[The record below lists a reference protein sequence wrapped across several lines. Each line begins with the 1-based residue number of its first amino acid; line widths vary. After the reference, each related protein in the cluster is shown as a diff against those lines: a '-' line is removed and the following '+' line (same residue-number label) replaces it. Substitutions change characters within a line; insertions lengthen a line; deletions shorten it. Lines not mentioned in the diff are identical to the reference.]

1 MRAGGFM
8 LKHPKTLE
16 ETALWELYEKK
27 VPEKDSSRRLW
38 VKDIYENAVTYLK
51 HVCDTFPNY
60 TLHDE
65 KHVLNVIYAMGAI
78 LGDQIDNLSIG
89 EIELLILAA
98 ALHDIG
104 MVYDEADRQNAFKD
118 ERKCMRFLKESSPEL
133 IGVPSTEWSEDTKQ
147 WYLRTLHPFRLH
159 EILSAGEWK
168 ALFDKRPRDVV
179 PMQNIV
185 AVCQSHGED
194 ISSIKN
200 NDSLEYLLMHE
211 TEPLF
216 CAILLRLADLL
227 DFDDTRAP
235 QILFKY
241 ADGNEKSVEEWRK
254 HMASTGFK
262 YPQTPSRDELIFS
275 AECNEPGE
283 EYSIREFLDWI
294 DNELINCG
302 KMQRDCYNEWQRK
315 FPFPRSISRNG
326 IISVGYVSDKFML
339 TMDQNQILKLLTGEN
354 LYDSNDVFVRE
365 LLQNAIDAVLLRG
378 KMDNN
383 FKIEDARIDL
393 WEWNDKDGNIWFRID
408 DQGTGMTLG
417 MMKKYFLK
425 VGNSYYTSKELKR
438 DLVNH
443 SSDKDYFGISRF
455 GIGFLSCF
463 LCGIEAE
470 VSTLYFDDSKSK
482 IECDSGA
489 GDRNGYGLRMQITGL
504 SGYYTLR
511 SQADNHIINTSL
523 PSPEFIN
530 SVEHPNLEY
539 NGYRSKAGTSIV
551 IKLDPGKL
559 GTIDLKASAEE
570 YIYGTRMPVF
580 YNGKRIG
587 CTYSEIMEV
596 AHKLNGETV
605 YELSA
610 GEKEEYDR
618 IFPNVKGQYPKIAIT
633 VVPLDT
639 PEYQVTP
646 NLSGIIVKYNMHV
659 DDSLQW
665 QVMDQN
671 YRISPIFETYDE
683 TSFFYIE
690 SVNTKKSYMNHLS
703 FDRLSAIYGEENVD
717 TLKHVLNKFTKCPVS
732 AEGLGDAWL
741 PFAEK
746 ENIFEVWQI
755 FVDEKE
761 NARMRVELNNK
772 FNLNTL
778 TSNGFF
784 SNAACV
790 YQGILTDDFRLY
802 YYDGG
807 VNAVFFLENELQP
820 TVDIGRT
827 KISALPLEA
836 IVTICSIACHPNLD
850 CIIELGFELLKNIS
864 CLNLYEWRYISDSE
878 LGRWVLKIH
887 NKHILQIQEFLQ
899 IPFKINSHR
908 KIGREVDRC
917 NIGFTE
923 ASGGSSKIIC
933 KFASAY
939 FQDIYDMEI
948 CYEDGQCIAF
958 TTKEN
963 TECNNTFDKFPP
975 MMFCKAGSDESRRYL
990 CCGSSAWRR
999 GITLDHPFAQ
1009 WLVENAVKI
1018 EKHFPRQFHQIVD
1031 SLCNDDAQGIIKT
1044 VNDFRQQ
1051 LIQLNV
1057 CHGIDVTS
1065 LRELTQE
1072 DFWYPDL

>member
-1 MRAGGFM
+1 M

-27 VPEKDSSRRLW
+27 VPEKDSSRRVW

-104 MVYDEADRQNAFKD
+104 MVYDETDRQNAFND
-118 ERKCMRFLKESSPEL
+118 ERKCMRFLKENSPEL
-133 IGVPSTEWSEDTKQ
+133 IGVPYTEWSEDTKQ

-159 EILSAGEWK
+159 EILSTGKWK
-168 ALFDKRPRDVV
+168 ALFDKRPREIV
-179 PMQNIV
+179 PEQNII
-185 AVCQSHGED
+185 AVCQSHGEEPL
-194 ISSIKN
+194 SIKN
-200 NDSLEYLLMHE
+200 NDSLKYLPAYE

-216 CAILLRLADLL
+216 CAMLLRLADLL

-235 QILFKY
+235 RILFKY
-241 ADGNEKSVEEWRK
+241 AADNEESVKEWRK
-254 HMASTGFK
+254 HIASMGFI
-262 YPQTPSRDELIFS
+262 YPETPSNDELVFS
-275 AECNEPGE
+275 AECNDPGE
-283 EYSIREFLDWI
+283 EYSVREFLDWI
-294 DNELINCG
+294 DNELITCG
-302 KMQRDCYNEWQRK
+302 KLQRNCDNEWKRE
-315 FPFPRSISRNG
+315 FPFPRSVLRDN

-408 DQGTGMTLG
+408 DQGTGMTPG
-417 MMKKYFLK
+417 MLKKYFLK
-425 VGNSYYTSKELKR
+425 VGNSYYTSQELKR

-511 SQADNHIINTSL
+511 SQADDNIINTLL
-523 PSPEFIN
+523 PAPEFIN
-530 SVEHPNLEY
+530 SVEHSNLEY

-559 GTIDLKASAEE
+559 GAINLKASVEK
-570 YIYGTRMPVF
+570 YIYGTHMPVF

-587 CTYSEIMEV
+587 FTYSEIMEA
-596 AHKLNGETV
+596 AHKFNGETV
-605 YELSA
+605 YELSEE
-610 GEKEEYDR
+610 EKEKYDKT
-618 IFPNVKGQYPKIAIT
+618 FPNIKGQYPKIVIT

-639 PEYQVTP
+639 PEYQVMP
-646 NLSGIIVKYNMHV
+646 NLSGIILKYNVHF
-659 DDSLQW
+659 DNSPKW
-665 QVMDQN
+665 QVMDQI
-671 YRISPIFETYDE
+671 YTISTSFQTFNEIKYIYIRSVNTKESSEYYVSSYERLLETYDE
-683 TSFFYIE
+683 
-690 SVNTKKSYMNHLS
+690 
-703 FDRLSAIYGEENVD
+703 ENLD
-717 TLKHVLNKFTKCPVS
+717 TLKQALGKFRTCPAS
-732 AEGLGDAWL
+732 AEELGTAWL
-741 PFAEK
+741 PFAEN
-746 ENIFEVWQI
+746 EDISEVWLA
-755 FVDEKE
+755 FVDEKQ
-761 NARMRVELNNK
+761 NAAMRVELNNK
-772 FNLNTL
+772 FNLNAL
-778 TSNGFF
+778 TSNMWRLE
-784 SNAACV
+784 AACV
-790 YQGILTDDFRLY
+790 YQGILMDDVGLLSN
-802 YYDGG
+802 DGSI
-807 VNAVFFLENELQP
+807 NAVFFLENELQP

-836 IVTICSIACHPNLD
+836 IVAICNIACHPNLD
-850 CIIELGFELLKNIS
+850 FIIKLDFEILENIS
-864 CLNLYEWRYISDSE
+864 SLNLHEWRYIFDSE
-878 LGRWVLKIH
+878 LGRWVLKTQ
-887 NKHILQIQEFLQ
+887 NKRILQIHELLQ
-899 IPFKINSHR
+899 TPIKKYIELYSDVNEYNLSFI
-908 KIGREVDRC
+908 
-917 NIGFTE
+917 
-923 ASGGSSKIIC
+923 ALLYGSSKIIY
-933 KFASAY
+933 KFVSAY
-939 FQDIYDMEI
+939 FQDIYDMNI
-948 CYEDGQCIAF
+948 YYEDGQCIIF
-958 TTKEN
+958 TKKEN
-963 TECNNTFDKFPP
+963 IECNNTFDKFPP
-975 MMFCKAGSDESRRYL
+975 MMFCKAGSDKSRRYL
-990 CCGSSAWRR
+990 CCSLSEWRR

-1009 WLVENAVKI
+1009 WLVENVVKI
-1018 EKHFPRQFHQIVD
+1018 ENHFPHQFYQIVY
-1031 SLCNDDAQGIIKT
+1031 SLCNNDAQGIIKI

-1051 LIQLNV
+1051 LIQLNG

-1065 LRELTQE
+1065 LRELTND
-1072 DFWYPDL
+1072 DFWDPAL

>member
-1 MRAGGFM
+1 M

-27 VPEKDSSRRLW
+27 VPEKDSSRRMW
-38 VKDIYENAVTYLK
+38 VRDVYDNAVTYLK
-51 HVCDTFPNY
+51 RVCETFPNY

-65 KHVLNVIYAMGAI
+65 THVLNVIYAMGAI
-78 LGDQIDNLSIG
+78 LGDQIDNLSTG

-118 ERKCMRFLKESSPEL
+118 ERKCMRFLKENSPEL
-133 IGVPSTEWSEDTKQ
+133 IGVPYTEWSDNTRQ

-159 EILSAGEWK
+159 EILSTGEWK
-168 ALFDKRPRDVV
+168 ALFDIRPRDVV
-179 PMQNIV
+179 PMQNII

-194 ISSIKN
+194 ISSIKDN
-200 NDSLEYLLMHE
+200 ALLKYLPAHE
-211 TEPLF
+211 TVPLF
-216 CAILLRLADLL
+216 CAMLLRLADLL

-235 QILFKY
+235 RILFKY
-241 ADGNEKSVEEWRK
+241 AADNEESIKEWRK

-294 DNELINCG
+294 DNELIICG
-302 KMQRDCYNEWQRK
+302 KLQRDCDNEWQQK
-315 FPFPRSISRNG
+315 FPFPRSVSRGN

-393 WEWNDKDGNIWFRID
+393 WEWNDKDGNMWFRID

-417 MMKKYFLK
+417 MLKKYFLK
-425 VGNSYYTSKELKR
+425 VGNSYYTSQELKR

-470 VSTLYFDDSKSK
+470 ISTLYFDDSKSK

-523 PSPEFIN
+523 PAPEFIN
-530 SVEHPNLEY
+530 SAERADLEY

-559 GTIDLKASAEE
+559 GTIDLKASAEK

-587 CTYSEIMEV
+587 FTYSEIMEA

-605 YELSA
+605 YELSDE
-610 GEKEEYDR
+610 EKEEYDKT
-618 IFPNVKGQYPKIAIT
+618 FPNAKGQYPKIVIT

-639 PEYQVTP
+639 PEYKVMP
-646 NLSGIIVKYNMHV
+646 NLSGIILKYSVHFDN
-659 DDSLQW
+659 SPKW
-665 QVMDQN
+665 QVMDQI
-671 YRISPIFETYDE
+671 YTISN
-683 TSFFYIE
+683 SFQTFNEIKYLYIR
-690 SVNTKKSYMNHLS
+690 SVNTKKSSEYYVLS
-703 FDRLSAIYGEENVD
+703 YGRLLETYGKENLD
-717 TLKHVLNKFTKCPVS
+717 TLKQALGKFRTCPAS
-732 AEGLGDAWL
+732 AEELGTAWL

-746 ENIFEVWQI
+746 EDISEVWLA
-755 FVDEKE
+755 FVDENQ
-761 NARMRVELNNK
+761 NAMMRVELKNK
-772 FNLNTL
+772 FNLNAL
-778 TSNGFF
+778 TSNIWRLE
-784 SNAACV
+784 AACV
-790 YQGILTDDFRLY
+790 YQGILTDDFILY
-802 YYDGG
+802 KNYGSA
-807 VNAVFFLENELQP
+807 NAVFFLENELQP

-836 IVTICSIACHPNLD
+836 IVAICGIICHANFD
-850 CIIELGFELLKNIS
+850 CEIEFDFELLENIS
-864 CLNLYEWRYISDSE
+864 SRNLHEWRYISDSE
-878 LGRWVLKIH
+878 LGKWVLETQ
-887 NKHILQIQEFLQ
+887 NKHIFQIQEFLQ
-899 IPFKINSHR
+899 TPLKMHKEISRNFY
-908 KIGREVDRC
+908 GC
-917 NIGFTE
+917 NLGFSE
-923 ASGGSSKIIC
+923 IMNEGSQIIY
-933 KFASAY
+933 KFVSAY
-939 FQDIYDMEI
+939 FQDIYDMKI
-948 CYEDGQCIAF
+948 YYEDGQRIVF
-958 TTKEN
+958 TKKEN
-963 TECNNTFDKFPP
+963 IECNNAFDKFPP
-975 MMFCKAGSDESRRYL
+975 MMFCMAGSDKSRRYL
-990 CCGSSAWRR
+990 CCSLSEWRR

-1018 EKHFPRQFHQIVD
+1018 ENHFPRQFHQIVD
-1031 SLCNDDAQGIIKT
+1031 SLCNKEAEGIIKT

-1051 LIQLNV
+1051 IIQLNV

-1065 LRELTQE
+1065 LHELTQE
-1072 DFWYPDL
+1072 DFWDPDS

>member
-1 MRAGGFM
+1 M
-8 LKHPKTLE
+8 
-16 ETALWELYEKK
+16 
-27 VPEKDSSRRLW
+27 
-38 VKDIYENAVTYLK
+38 K
-51 HVCDTFPNY
+51 HVRNTFPNY

-65 KHVLNVIYAMGAI
+65 THVLNVIYAMGAI
-78 LGDQIDNLSIG
+78 LGDQIDSLSIG

-104 MVYDEADRQNAFKD
+104 MVYDETERQNALND
-118 ERKCMRFLKESSPEL
+118 ERKCMRFLKENSPEL
-133 IGVPSTEWSEDTKQ
+133 IGVPPIEWSKDIEQ

-159 EILSAGEWK
+159 EILSTK
-168 ALFDKRPRDVV
+168 DLKVLFDKRPRDVV

-185 AVCQSHGED
+185 AVCQSHGEE
-194 ISSIKN
+194 ISSIKDN
-200 NDSLEYLLMHE
+200 ALLKYLPAHE

-216 CAILLRLADLL
+216 GAILLRLADLL

-241 ADGNEKSVEEWRK
+241 AAGNEKSEEEWKK
-254 HMASTGFK
+254 HMASIGFK
-262 YPQTPSRDELIFS
+262 YPPTPSRDELIFS

-283 EYSIREFLDWI
+283 EYSIREFLDCI

-302 KMQRDCYNEWQRK
+302 KLQRYCHNEWQQK
-315 FPFPRSISRNG
+315 FPFPHYVSKDNIKG
-326 IISVGYVSDKFML
+326 VGYVSDKFML

-417 MMKKYFLK
+417 MLKKYFLK

-443 SSDKDYFGISRF
+443 SNDKDYFGISRF

-463 LCGIEAE
+463 LCGTEAE

-482 IECDSGA
+482 SECNSGA

-523 PSPEFIN
+523 PAPEFIN
-530 SVEHPNLEY
+530 SVEHADLEY

-559 GTIDLKASAEE
+559 GTIDLKASAEK

-587 CTYSEIMEV
+587 FTYSEIMEA
-596 AHKLNGETV
+596 AHKLSGENV
-605 YELSA
+605 YELSDE
-610 GEKEEYDR
+610 EKEEYDKT
-618 IFPNVKGQYPKIAIT
+618 FPNIKGQYPKIVIT

-639 PEYQVTP
+639 QEYQVIP
-646 NLSGIIVKYNMHV
+646 NLSGIILKYSVHFDN
-659 DDSLQW
+659 SPKW
-665 QVMDQN
+665 KVMDQI
-671 YRISPIFETYDE
+671 YTISTDFNTDDKIKYL
-683 TSFFYIE
+683 YID
-690 SVNTKKSYMNHLS
+690 SVNTTKPSSYYVSLFKWLSEKYGKEKLNILKQALGKSRT
-703 FDRLSAIYGEENVD
+703 FPA
-717 TLKHVLNKFTKCPVS
+717 S
-732 AEGLGDAWL
+732 AEELGTAWL
-741 PFAEK
+741 PFE
-746 ENIFEVWQI
+746 ENEDILEIWRAFI
-755 FVDEKE
+755 DEKQ
-761 NARMRVELNNK
+761 NNVMCVELNNK
-772 FNLNTL
+772 FNLNAL
-778 TSNGFF
+778 TSNDWFLE
-784 SNAACV
+784 AACT
-790 YQGILTDDFRLY
+790 YQGILTDEFSLSS
-802 YYDGG
+802 YDGSVG
-807 VNAVFFLENELQP
+807 AVFFLENELQP

-836 IVTICSIACHPNLD
+836 IVAIYGITCHPNLNCTID
-850 CIIELGFELLKNIS
+850 FNFKILENIS
-864 CLNLYEWRYISDSE
+864 NLNLHEWRCITNSE
-878 LGRWVLKIH
+878 LGKWALKTQNKRIFQIKELLQTPLKIH
-887 NKHILQIQEFLQ
+887 GKIDSAEYSIGELVDENLQI
-899 IPFKINSHR
+899 IY
-908 KIGREVDRC
+908 
-917 NIGFTE
+917 
-923 ASGGSSKIIC
+923 

-939 FQDIYDMEI
+939 FQDIYNMKI
-948 CYEDGQCIAF
+948 YYEYGQRIGF
-958 TTKEN
+958 TKKEN
-963 TECNNTFDKFPP
+963 IECNNTFDKFPP
-975 MMFCKAGSDESRRYL
+975 MMFCEAGSDKSRRYL
-990 CCGSSAWRR
+990 CCSLSVLRR

-1009 WLVENAVKI
+1009 WLIENAVKI
-1018 EKHFPRQFHQIVD
+1018 ESHFPHQFHQIVD
-1031 SLCNDDAQGIIKT
+1031 SLCNKEAEGIIKT

-1057 CHGIDVTS
+1057 SYGINVTA
-1065 LRELTQE
+1065 LHELTQE
-1072 DFWYPDL
+1072 DFWYPNS

>member
-1 MRAGGFM
+1 M

-16 ETALWELYEKK
+16 ETALWKLYVKK
-27 VPEKDSSRRLW
+27 VPEKDSSRRMW
-38 VKDIYENAVTYLK
+38 VKDVYDDAVTYLK
-51 HVCDTFPNY
+51 RVCETFPNY

-65 KHVLNVIYAMGAI
+65 THVLNVIYTMGAI
-78 LGDQIDNLSIG
+78 LGDQIDNLSTG

-118 ERKCMRFLKESSPEL
+118 ERKCMRFLKENSPEF

-159 EILSAGEWK
+159 EILRNKEWK
-168 ALFDKRPRDVV
+168 DLIDKRPRDIV
-179 PMQNIV
+179 PMQNII

-200 NDSLEYLLMHE
+200 NDSLGYLSMHE

-241 ADGNEKSVEEWRK
+241 AADNEESVKEWRK

-262 YPQTPSRDELIFS
+262 YPQTPSIDELIFS

-294 DNELINCG
+294 DNELITCG
-302 KMQRDCYNEWQRK
+302 KLKRGCYNEWQRK
-315 FPFPRSISRNG
+315 FPFPRSVSRDN

-354 LYDSNDVFVRE
+354 FYDSNDVFVRE
-365 LLQNAIDAVLLRG
+365 LLQNAVDAVLLRS

-438 DLVNH
+438 DLTNH

-463 LCGIEAE
+463 LCGVEAE

-482 IECDSGA
+482 SECDSRA

-523 PSPEFIN
+523 PAPGLIN
-530 SVEHPNLEY
+530 SVEHSNLEY

-559 GTIDLKASAEE
+559 GAINLKASVEK

-587 CTYSEIMEV
+587 FTYSEIME
-596 AHKLNGETV
+596 ATHKLNGETV
-605 YELSA
+605 YELSDE
-610 GEKEEYDR
+610 EKEEYDKT
-618 IFPNVKGQYPKIAIT
+618 FPNAKGKYPKIVIT

-639 PEYQVTP
+639 NEYQIIP
-646 NLSGIIVKYNMHV
+646 NLSGFILKYNVHF
-659 DDSLQW
+659 DNSPKW
-665 QVMDQN
+665 QFMDQI
-671 YRISPIFETYDE
+671 YTISANFRTTYE
-683 TSFFYIE
+683 IKYFYINSE
-690 SVNTKKSYMNHLS
+690 NTKGNSEYYLS
-703 FDRLSAIYGEENVD
+703 LFDRLSMTYDEEKLD
-717 TLKHVLNKFTKCPVS
+717 TLKQALGKFITCPK
-732 AEGLGDAWL
+732 AEELGTAWL
-741 PFAEK
+741 PFAENEK
-746 ENIFEVWQI
+746 ISEIWQA
-755 FVDEKE
+755 FVDGKQ
-761 NARMRVELNNK
+761 NVAMRVELNNK
-772 FNLNTL
+772 LNAL
-778 TSNGFF
+778 ASNGRRF
-784 SNAACV
+784 NAACV
-790 YQGILTDDFRLY
+790 YQGILTDNFRLFFN
-802 YYDGG
+802 DGS

-827 KISALPLEA
+827 KVSALHPEA
-836 IVTICSIACHPNLD
+836 IVAICGITCHPNLD
-850 CIIELGFELLKNIS
+850 CGIELNFKMLKNIS
-864 CLNLYEWRYISDSE
+864 SLNLHEWRYLYYSE
-878 LGRWVLKIH
+878 LGRWVLKTH
-887 NKHILQIQEFLQ
+887 NKRIFQIQELLQ
-899 IPFKINSHR
+899 TPLKFYR
-908 KIGREVDRC
+908 KFYNEVDEY
-917 NIGFTE
+917 NIRFGETIN
-923 ASGGSSKIIC
+923 GGLKIIY

-939 FQDIYDMEI
+939 FQDFYDMKI
-948 CYEDGQCIAF
+948 YYEDGQRIVF
-958 TTKEN
+958 TKKGN
-963 TECNNTFDKFPP
+963 TEYNNPFDKFPP
-975 MMFCKAGSDESRRYL
+975 MMFCEAGSDNSRRYL
-990 CCGSSAWRR
+990 CCRSSAWRR
-999 GITLDHPFAQ
+999 GITLDHPFAK
-1009 WLVENAVKI
+1009 WLIENAVKI
-1018 EKHFPRQFHQIVD
+1018 ENHFPRQFHQIVY
-1031 SLCNDDAQGIIKT
+1031 SLCNSNTQEIIKT

-1072 DFWYPDL
+1072 DFWYPD